1 MDFSA
6 FSLLPLH
13 TEAELEAELYA
24 SEGYILGMKILI
36 GVFVFLFGIVIGSF
50 LNVLIYRMPRGL
62 NFTKGSSF
70 CPDCK
75 HELKWYDLFPLFSWI
90 FLGGKCRYCK
100 AKISPIYPIVEALT
114 GVLWVL
120 AYVFYAD
127 CELTLG
133 LLGAVVFSS
142 ALVVVFFID
151 WKHQIIPDSMW
162 ITVLLGGILIYIQ
175 EIITNGFDWRKLVGR
190 IVGFFLVS
198 TLLYILG
205 LIYKGG
211 MGGGDIKL
219 MAAAGF
225 LLGWRNV
232 LIALMVGSLLGVISM
247 ALQKSLKKKDM
258 KKAVPFGPYLSIG
271 ILFAFYLGTPL
282 LNWYVGLWA

>member
-1 MDFSA
+1 MYFPM
-6 FSLLPLH
+6 LLH
-13 TEAELEAELYA
+13 TEEEIEELVFSSPE
-24 SEGYILGMKILI
+24 YILGMKILI

-50 LNVLIYRMPRGL
+50 LNVLIYRMPLGL
-62 NFTKGSSF
+62 DFKKGSSF

-100 AKISPIYPIVEALT
+100 AKISPIYPLVEALN
-114 GVLWVL
+114 GILWVL
-120 AYVFYAD
+120 AYVFYTD
-127 CELTLG
+127 CELNFA
-133 LLGAVVFSS
+133 LLGVLMVTS
-142 ALVVVFFID
+142 ALIVVYFID
-151 WKHQIIPDSMW
+151 MKHQIIPDSMW
-162 ITVLLGGILIYIQ
+162 VTVLLGGVLVYVQDILD
-175 EIITNGFDWRKLVGR
+175 NGFDWRKLVAR

-232 LIALMVGSLLGVISM
+232 LVALMFGSLLGVLCM
-247 ALQKSLKKKDM
+247 AFQKSLKKSDM
-258 KKAVPFGPYLSIG
+258 KKAVPFGPHLSVG
-271 ILFAFYLGTPL
+271 ILLALYFATPL